1 MMSDDGPVGFGRQLA
16 RIFFG
21 EVKMFILEE
30 ECKAMDELTKKNYA
44 VMTDENVG
52 RMIEITMIE
61 LDRAEMLFPV
71 FPADPVHAAAIIA
84 EEAGELVRACNQVTY
99 ENGTYEQVQKELVQT
114 AAMCLRMMKNF
125 SNLRTSPSE
134 MK

>member
-1 MMSDDGPVGFGRQLA
+1 
-16 RIFFG
+16 
-21 EVKMFILEE
+21 MFILEE
-30 ECKAMDELTKKNYA
+30 ECKVMDELTKKNYA

-99 ENGTYEQVQKELVQT
+99 
-114 AAMCLRMMKNF
+114 
-125 SNLRTSPSE
+125 
-134 MK
+134 